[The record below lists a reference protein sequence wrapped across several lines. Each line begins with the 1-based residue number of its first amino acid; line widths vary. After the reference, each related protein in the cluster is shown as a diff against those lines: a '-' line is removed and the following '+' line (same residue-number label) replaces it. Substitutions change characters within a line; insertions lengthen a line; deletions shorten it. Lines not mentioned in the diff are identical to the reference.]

1 MKVGSVFTVK
11 VRSGSTHTAF
21 DWGKQGMEIPDSGNK
36 FLKGKCVQIVRVKG
50 DNCKVNVYDM
60 VDDVCVM
67 KGATMKLSQVM
78 IRPCSYKPVKGAK
91 RKKSK
96 KRKKTRKQKASR
108 KKRRT
113 TRRSKRSKSR
123 R

>member
-11 VRSGSTHTAF
+11 VRSGSTHAAF

-36 FLKGKCVQIVRVKG
+36 FLKGKCVQIVHVKG

-60 VDDVCVM
+60 TDDVCVM
-67 KGATMKLSQVM
+67 KGATMTLSQVM
-78 IRPCSYKPVKGAK
+78 VRPCSYRPVKIRSKGK
-91 RKKSK
+91 KGKKSK
-96 KRKKTRKQKASR
+96 KRRRHKGSR

-113 TRRSKRSKSR
+113 TRKSKRSKK
-123 R
+123 